1 MTKRERLRRAGRV
14 VGPWLLEGIFIVV
27 SVLLGFAA
35 AQYGEDRDNRQLAH
49 RALSSLQTE
58 LEFNLAAVEP
68 YPAFHTAYVDAL
80 DKVDVAANGESGF
93 QTYLKIRPPLP
104 KNSETDIPLVR
115 RAAWDAAVSSG
126 ALRLIDYDLVAG
138 LSEIYQMQAHLGDA
152 AARVPISSGTFF
164 NPGDRIASLRQAQA
178 ALNEMVWA
186 EQSLVTLYQK
196 HLPSLKAAAS
206 NSDD

>member
-68 YPAFHTAYVDAL
+68 YPAFHTADRKSTRL
-80 DKVDVAANGESGF
+80 
-93 QTYLKIRPPLP
+93 
-104 KNSETDIPLVR
+104 NS
-115 RAAWDAAVSSG
+115 S
-126 ALRLIDYDLVAG
+126 
-138 LSEIYQMQAHLGDA
+138 H
-152 AARVPISSGTFF
+152 
-164 NPGDRIASLRQAQA
+164 
-178 ALNEMVWA
+178 
-186 EQSLVTLYQK
+186 
-196 HLPSLKAAAS
+196 
-206 NSDD
+206 